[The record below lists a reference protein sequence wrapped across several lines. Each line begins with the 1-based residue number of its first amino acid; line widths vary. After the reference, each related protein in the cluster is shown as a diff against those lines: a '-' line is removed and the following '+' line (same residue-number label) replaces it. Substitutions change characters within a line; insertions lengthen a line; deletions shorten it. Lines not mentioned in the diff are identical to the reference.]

1 MDKSHN
7 LTLYM
12 ERAERS
18 LKLIKFKAPTAIVA
32 NDIRLV
38 RESASLLE
46 DMAGDEWQEVINKA
60 HDDLLAHKESLQGEG
75 DIVSCCCAA
84 EILDLDICSQC
95 REHCEPI
102 EEGKDED

>member
-18 LKLIKFKAPTAIVA
+18 LRLIKFKAPTAIVA

-38 RESASLLE
+38 RESATLLE
-46 DMAGDEWQEVINKA
+46 DMAGDEWQEAINQA
-60 HDDLLAHKESLQGEG
+60 HDDLLAYKESLQGE
-75 DIVSCCCAA
+75 
-84 EILDLDICSQC
+84 
-95 REHCEPI
+95 
-102 EEGKDED
+102 DEDV

>member
-18 LKLIKFKAPTAIVA
+18 LRLIELKAPTAIVA

-46 DMAGDEWQEVINKA
+46 DMAGDEWQEVVNKA
-60 HDDLLAHKESLQGEG
+60 HDDLLAYKESLQG
-75 DIVSCCCAA
+75 D
-84 EILDLDICSQC
+84 
-95 REHCEPI
+95 
-102 EEGKDED
+102 DEDV

>member
-1 MDKSHN
+1 MDRSHN

-18 LKLIKFKAPTAIVA
+18 LRLIELKAPTAIVA

-46 DMAGDEWQEVINKA
+46 DMAGDEWQEVINEA
-60 HDDLLAHKESLQGEG
+60 HDDLLAYKESLK
-75 DIVSCCCAA
+75 
-84 EILDLDICSQC
+84 
-95 REHCEPI
+95 
-102 EEGKDED
+102 EEGEDED

>member
-18 LKLIKFKAPTAIVA
+18 LRLIKFKAPTAIVA

-46 DMAGDEWQEVINKA
+46 DMAGTEWQEVINQA
-60 HDDLLAHKESLQGEG
+60 HDDLLAYKESLE
-75 DIVSCCCAA
+75 DSVIVSGCCAA
-84 EILDLDICSQC
+84 EILDSDICSQC

-102 EEGKDED
+102 EEGKDV

>member
-18 LKLIKFKAPTAIVA
+18 LRLIKFKAPTAIVA

-38 RESASLLE
+38 RESATLLAG
-46 DMAGDEWQEVINKA
+46 MAGDG
-60 HDDLLAHKESLQGEG
+60 LARPGTARNGEERRGSQGQVG
-75 DIVSCCCAA
+75 NA
-84 EILDLDICSQC
+84 
-95 REHCEPI
+95 
-102 EEGKDED
+102 